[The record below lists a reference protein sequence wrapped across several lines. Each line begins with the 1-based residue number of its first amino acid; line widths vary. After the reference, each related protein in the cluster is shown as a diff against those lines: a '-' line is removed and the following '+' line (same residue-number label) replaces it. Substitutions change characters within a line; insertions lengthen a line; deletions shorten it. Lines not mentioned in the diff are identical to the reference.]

1 LSRDSGVE
9 EVRTMNGDRDAIRF
23 SLGGYVLGTLSPTET
38 EQVRAHLAECDE
50 CRAEHAELAGLPALL
65 ATVSEAEAADE
76 TGPAPSEELADRL
89 VRRAAASAQA
99 QPEPPQ
105 PAAAHVLGIPRRTER
120 SRLDRL
126 LQQAASRRRTAVRRQ
141 LVGVAAA
148 TTLIAAVASGG
159 TWLATVAT
167 MSSQVAQPAPTS
179 PAPAR
184 TFSGT
189 DPTTGVSASV
199 KVSPAAWGS
208 AVQVSAQGAPPG
220 ITCRL
225 QAVGVT
231 GATATA
237 ATWQAG
243 KYPGGAKFSGTVPMS
258 PGTISHF
265 EIYAGNGQKLLTIS
279 A

>member
-1 LSRDSGVE
+1 
-9 EVRTMNGDRDAIRF
+9 MNGDRDAIRF

-38 EQVRAHLAECDE
+38 EQVRAHLAECAE
-50 CRAEHAELAGLPALL
+50 CQAEYAELAGLPALL
-65 ATVSEAEAADE
+65 ATVSEAEAAGE
-76 TGPAPSEELADRL
+76 AAPAPSEELADRL
-89 VRRAAASAQA
+89 VRRAAASARA
-99 QPEPPQ
+99 QPEP
-105 PAAAHVLGIPRRTER
+105 AAAAVPGVPRRTER

-148 TTLIAAVASGG
+148 TTLIAAAASGG
-159 TWLATVAT
+159 TWLAIVAST
-167 MSSQVAQPAPTS
+167 SSQVAQPASTS
-179 PAPAR
+179 TAPVR
-184 TFSGT
+184 TLSGT
-189 DPTTGVSASV
+189 DATTGVSALV
-199 KVSPAAWGS
+199 EVSPAAWGS
-208 AVQVSAQGAPPG
+208 ALQVSAKGAPPG

-243 KYPGGAKFSGTVPMS
+243 EYPGGAKISGTVPMS

-265 EIYAGNGQKLLTIS
+265 DIYAGNGQKLLTIQ